1 MVDLIQLQ
9 FETARSY
16 RQKHT
21 NKKLERKKRTT
32 NEHGNEKDIE
42 TAAENSGRCFISI
55 ADSLVNWIHF
65 TSH

>member
-9 FETARSY
+9 FETASSY

-32 NEHGNEKDIE
+32 NERGNEKDTRI
-42 TAAENSGRCFISI
+42 AAAASFR
-55 ADSLVNWIHF
+55 
-65 TSH
+65 